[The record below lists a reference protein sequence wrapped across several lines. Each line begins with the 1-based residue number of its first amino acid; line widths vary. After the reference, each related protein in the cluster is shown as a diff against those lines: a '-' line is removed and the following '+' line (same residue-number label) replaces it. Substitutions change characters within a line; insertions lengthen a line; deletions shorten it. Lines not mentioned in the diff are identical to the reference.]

1 MFYVTDK
8 KYIACE
14 DEIPIRIGDEYK
26 ESKAN
31 KEKVV
36 LLKWFYY
43 TYRKI
48 FLNMVTSKADNATFN
63 LDFLTRLKIDIP
75 KKEIQERIIT
85 KYEMLESLE
94 KDIKDVF
101 AKLKDMEFTSIK
113 EG

>member
-1 MFYVTDK
+1 M
-8 KYIACE
+8 
-14 DEIPIRIGDEYK
+14 
-26 ESKAN
+26 
-31 KEKVV
+31 
-36 LLKWFYY
+36 
-43 TYRKI
+43 
-48 FLNMVTSKADNATFN
+48 
-63 LDFLTRLKIDIP
+63 DFLTRLKIDIP